1 MEAWEYWKLPV
12 SVVPLQLV
20 IASITTAGRF
30 LSLIALAIVSNDYP
44 WKPCKL
50 GLDFDVFSWVTPS
63 NPRVG
68 VHVNVLLH
76 ELYPAK
82 EASAAGP
89 VDLDGRLS
97 PQDFIQALQ
106 KIDLEGLPNN
116 LDESSFIFQPTDL
129 STCST
134 SWTPNLNC
142 KPSPSNDDTVELL
155 PVSRCT
161 PSPAVEPM
169 FSPMSADPLWSDTDK
184 VEVIN
189 PDTTASSEIPELP
202 GLIDPRSDIAATVGV
217 EGACLSLHAPSTIT
231 SLQSENPTNTAE
243 DDDLDA
249 KILPP
254 SVLSLTSGA
263 PNIWTVGG
271 CNTHESPTVCFKN
284 NVEPVRPFPRV
295 LRLNSDMLFGTT
307 SSNEAKVN
315 SEDPIPENVQ
325 PTDCPVVASNCVSST
340 PTENLS
346 RTSRRKSVLKPLQV
360 GQRRSRS
367 TSFSSTSD
375 LEPLSGSSQDSE
387 LSYRPFILKQSPG
400 PSNRTSGPIKRISL
414 CSVSSKSCGS
424 LSTNG
429 SLFESTGDISVFDR
443 EESSTPSPFQ
453 HGGSLSSDFIA
464 SQRSLSRRGDY
475 VQRDIAAL
483 EHAHVPFSYEEIV
496 GASNEKF
503 REMKSTPYLTPHQMD
518 VLITARKRATNRQA
532 AERCRRLKLATR
544 DDLSEQLA
552 ALRTERQVL
561 VRQIAQAR
569 QRKQR
574 ASDALL
580 AEQKRVLSLLCGPE
594 GDRLKYSD
602 WRVRLTHDDEVVVV
616 AVGR

>member
-12 SVVPLQLV
+12 SAVPLQLV
-20 IASITTAGRF
+20 IASIKTAGRF
-30 LSLIALAIVSNDYP
+30 LSLIALAVVSNDYP
-44 WKPCKL
+44 WKPSKL

-63 NPRVG
+63 SPRVG

-89 VDLDGRLS
+89 VDRDGRLS

-129 STCST
+129 LSTCST
-134 SWTPNLNC
+134 SWTPNLTC
-142 KPSPSNDDTVELL
+142 KPIPSNDDTVELL
-155 PVSRCT
+155 PINRST

-184 VEVIN
+184 VGVLN
-189 PDTTASSEIPELP
+189 PDTAASADISELP
-202 GLIDPRSDIAATVGV
+202 GLIDPRSDVVATVGV
-217 EGACLSLHAPSTIT
+217 EGACRSLRASSTIAP
-231 SLQSENPTNTAE
+231 LQSKNPTNTTE
-243 DDDLDA
+243 DENLDA
-249 KILPP
+249 KILPA
-254 SVLSLTSGA
+254 SVLSLASSGA
-263 PNIWTVGG
+263 PHVWTVGSS
-271 CNTHESPTVCFKN
+271 NTHENPTVCFEN
-284 NVEPVRPFPRV
+284 NVEPVCSFPRV
-295 LRLNSDMLFGTT
+295 LRLHSDMLFGPT
-307 SSNEAKVN
+307 STNDAKMN
-315 SEDPIPENVQ
+315 SEDPTPQNVQ
-325 PTDCPVVASNCVSST
+325 PTNCPVVSSNCVSST
-340 PTENLS
+340 PTENLL

-367 TSFSSTSD
+367 TSFSSASD
-375 LEPLSGSSQDSE
+375 LEPLSGSSQESE
-387 LSYRPFILKQSPG
+387 LSYRPFILKQNPG
-400 PSNRTSGPIKRISL
+400 PSNRMHGPVNRISL
-414 CSVSSKSCGS
+414 CATSSRSCGS

-443 EESSTPSPFQ
+443 EECGTSSPHQ
-453 HGGSLSSDFIA
+453 HGGSMSSDFIA
-464 SQRSLSRRGDY
+464 SQHSLSRRGDY

-483 EHAHVPFSYEEIV
+483 EHANVPFSYEEIV

-574 ASDALL
+574 AS
-580 AEQKRVLSLLCGPE
+580 KHPCCS
-594 GDRLKYSD
+594 
-602 WRVRLTHDDEVVVV
+602 
-616 AVGR
+616 

>member
-1 MEAWEYWKLPV
+1 
-12 SVVPLQLV
+12 
-20 IASITTAGRF
+20 
-30 LSLIALAIVSNDYP
+30 
-44 WKPCKL
+44 
-50 GLDFDVFSWVTPS
+50 
-63 NPRVG
+63 
-68 VHVNVLLH
+68 
-76 ELYPAK
+76 
-82 EASAAGP
+82 
-89 VDLDGRLS
+89 
-97 PQDFIQALQ
+97 
-106 KIDLEGLPNN
+106 
-116 LDESSFIFQPTDL
+116 
-129 STCST
+129 
-134 SWTPNLNC
+134 
-142 KPSPSNDDTVELL
+142 
-155 PVSRCT
+155 
-161 PSPAVEPM
+161 M

-184 VEVIN
+184 VEVLN
-189 PDTTASSEIPELP
+189 PNNTASSEISELP

-217 EGACLSLHAPSTIT
+217 EGACRSLHAPSTIA
-231 SLQSENPTNTAE
+231 SLQSTNPTNTAE
-243 DDDLDA
+243 DENLDA
-249 KILPP
+249 KIVPA
-254 SVLSLTSGA
+254 SELSLTSSGA
-263 PNIWTVGG
+263 PHVWTVGSS
-271 CNTHESPTVCFKN
+271 NTHAPTTVCFEN
-284 NVEPVRPFPRV
+284 NVEPVCSFPRV
-295 LRLNSDMLFGTT
+295 LRLHSDMLFGTT
-307 SSNEAKVN
+307 SANEAKVN

-325 PTDCPVVASNCVSST
+325 PTDCPLVSSNCVSST

-346 RTSRRKSVLKPLQV
+346 RTSRRKSVLKPLQA

-367 TSFSSTSD
+367 TSFSSASD

-387 LSYRPFILKQSPG
+387 LSYLPFILKQGPG
-400 PSNRTSGPIKRISL
+400 PSNRMHGPVNRISL
-414 CSVSSKSCGS
+414 CSTSSRSCGS

-429 SLFESTGDISVFDR
+429 SLFESTGDKSVFDR
-443 EESSTPSPFQ
+443 EESGTPSPYQ
-453 HGGSLSSDFIA
+453 HGGSMSSDFIV